1 MGAVRP
7 GAEWGNE
14 GWEGKR
20 GGTKGSREGPLG
32 AVEGHSRGAPLHP
45 LPPRPEGHRAGGM
58 GELKRLTWRGDGRL
72 KAPEEDA
79 GEGVWGTKLRRMG
92 VLDIHKS
99 RPVPSITSIHFT
111 SLFLCAHPPLHPL
124 L

>member
-1 MGAVRP
+1 MKGGREK
-7 GAEWGNE
+7 GG
-14 GWEGKR
+14 

-58 GELKRLTWRGDGRL
+58 GQLKRLTWRGDGRL

-79 GEGVWGTKLRRMG
+79 GGSRGETG
-92 VLDIHKS
+92 VLLILKKVG
-99 RPVPSITSIHFT
+99 PVPSISPIHFT
-111 SLFLCAHPPLHPL
+111 PLFSPAVAATSLTSINTAL
-124 L
+124 